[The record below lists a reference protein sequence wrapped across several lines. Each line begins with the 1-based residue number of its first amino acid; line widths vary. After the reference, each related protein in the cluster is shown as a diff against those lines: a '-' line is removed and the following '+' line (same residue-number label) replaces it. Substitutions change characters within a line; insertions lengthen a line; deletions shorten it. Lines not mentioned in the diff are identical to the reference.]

1 MLLGIV
7 SLRAGQKTPGDSK
20 IHYDGASMRVT
31 NTIKGPG
38 GTVTD
43 PNEFLRREIPPAME
57 ADLTRLFFRF
67 SPDGG
72 RTRAQDSER
81 SSAP

>member
-1 MLLGIV
+1 MLIGIV

-20 IHYDGASMRVT
+20 IHYDGAAMRVT

-43 PNEFLRREIPPAME
+43 PNEFLRR
-57 ADLTRLFFRF
+57 DYRGTFRLWALGF
-67 SPDGG
+67 GL
-72 RTRAQDSER
+72 
-81 SSAP
+81 